1 MKRTAQPILNIHS
14 ISDLHDMV
22 KRPRPRHP
30 LISVVDHTEF
40 YTGRPAYDGLYQ
52 FGFYTISCKKFDGL
66 LHYGKSQYDFKEGS
80 LMFTAPGQVIGA
92 GPDCKVHEG
101 WALFIHP
108 DLLHGSALGR
118 KMHEYSFF
126 HYEVNEALHISDEE
140 DKIIKDCVD
149 KIAREYMQGIDKHTQ
164 PLIVSNV
171 ELLLNYCNR
180 FYDRQFYT
188 RAKVN
193 SDVVQRFEALLKEYF
208 NQSNLIEAGLPPV
221 TWFASKLNLSPNYL
235 SDLLQKSTGKSTV
248 EHIHLE
254 LVEKAKT
261 LLWSTEESISEI
273 AYELGFEHPSHFT
286 RIFKAKTGKSPS
298 EFRNHN

>member
-1 MKRTAQPILNIHS
+1 MKRTAQPITNIHS

-40 YTGRPAYDGLYQ
+40 YTERPEYDGLYQ

-108 DLLHGSALGR
+108 DLLHGSALGK

-126 HYEVNEALHISDEE
+126 HYEVNEALHISNEE

-193 SDVVQRFEALLKEYF
+193 SDVVQRFEALLKDYF

-261 LLWSTEESISEI
+261 LLWSTEGSISEI

-298 EFRNHN
+298 EYRNHN